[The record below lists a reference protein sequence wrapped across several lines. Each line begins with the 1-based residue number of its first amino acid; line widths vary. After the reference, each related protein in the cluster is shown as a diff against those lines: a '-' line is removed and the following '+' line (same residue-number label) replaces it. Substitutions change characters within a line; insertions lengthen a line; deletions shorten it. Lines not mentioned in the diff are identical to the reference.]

1 MENYTIKI
9 NDLTFK
15 ILLKEKD
22 IKARIAEI
30 SNQINQDSKDKK
42 NTVFV
47 VILNDAFMFIGELMQ
62 YIKIPFNI
70 SFIQTSSYL
79 GVSFTGEVKKT
90 LNSHHH

>member
-1 MENYTIKI
+1 MENSTIQI

-30 SNQINQDSKDKK
+30 VNQTNQDYEDKK

-47 VILNDAFMFIGELMQ
+47 GILNDAFMFISELMQ
-62 YIKIPFNI
+62 HIKIPCNI
-70 SFIQTSSYL
+70 SFAHMSPYL
-79 GVSFTGEVKKT
+79 
-90 LNSHHH
+90 